1 MFSHSEYRVV
11 GERER
16 QEVEVGNC
24 LLGMRNPREQKYLQA
39 ESELVMTMKE
49 NHLRVSVG

>member
-1 MFSHSEYRVV
+1 MV

-24 LLGMRNPREQKYLQA
+24 LLGMRNPREQKYLQV
-39 ESELVMTMKE
+39 ECELVMTVKE
-49 NHLRVSVG
+49 NHLWEAVG